1 LINTLRRFFGPGLR
15 RPGSATNGR
24 ASPPERDRVHDAARH
39 EREQTGDH
47 QSARENACNLIA
59 GDAANRGS
67 RLMAPEPFGKGGIRR
82 KGSSSLL
89 KLAQFLAIVL
99 TALAL
104 VPAGAH
110 LFALPNKIALAQD
123 QYFIVQSIYRGWALF
138 GVVLLAAL
146 IANFAL
152 ATIVFY
158 QATPFSFAALAF
170 LCVGATLVIFFV
182 WTYPANVATNNWT
195 QAPADWEALRTGWEY
210 SHAANAIILFVALCS
225 ATLSALTTR
234 SA

>member
-1 LINTLRRFFGPGLR
+1 
-15 RPGSATNGR
+15 
-24 ASPPERDRVHDAARH
+24 
-39 EREQTGDH
+39 
-47 QSARENACNLIA
+47 
-59 GDAANRGS
+59 
-67 RLMAPEPFGKGGIRR
+67 
-82 KGSSSLL
+82 
-89 KLAQFLAIVL
+89 
-99 TALAL
+99 
-104 VPAGAH
+104 
-110 LFALPNKIALAQD
+110 
-123 QYFIVQSIYRGWALF
+123 
-138 GVVLLAAL
+138 VLLAAL